1 MNKEQLMAQLQAK
14 FNKVSA
20 KCADLNADLNAKL
33 QDDSSTVEDM
43 QAAKDALNDEKVR
56 RDALNA
62 QISDLQTEIDVN
74 NAQNSSTSEGEGTN
88 ITPGTENKLENQ
100 KKAINEFIHSRG
112 SKLTNDAATS
122 VTSTQVEPIIPEEI
136 IYNPEAEVNTVQ
148 DLSELVTKTP
158 VTTAKG
164 TYPILKRADDSFNT
178 VEELKEN
185 PELAAPEFKNIDW
198 SVNTY
203 RGAIAL
209 SEESIADTKVDL
221 TALVGQNIGEKR
233 VNTVNKVIAPILKGF
248 TAKSSTADTLVD
260 DLKHIL
266 NVDLDPAYT
275 RNLVVTQ
282 SMYQILDTLKDK
294 EGQYILHRDITTG
307 SGYSVLGV
315 PVTVV
320 NDNLLGADGEAHAF
334 VGDLARGVLFVD
346 RQEVSLAWMKSEI
359 YGQYLGAAMRFGAF
373 KADENAGYFLSVGT
387 SDDGGSGK

>member
-1 MNKEQLMAQLQAK
+1 MNKEQMMAQLQAK

-33 QDDSSTVEDM
+33 QDDSATVEDM
-43 QAAKDALNDEKVR
+43 KSAKDALADEKVR

-62 QISDLQTEIDVN
+62 QISDLQAEIDADDSN
-74 NAQNSSTSEGEGTN
+74 PEPITNLKGTQLPSN
-88 ITPGTENKLENQ
+88 TQTDNKLETQ
-100 KKAINEFIHSRG
+100 KKAINDFVHSRG
-112 SKLTNDAATS
+112 TKIATDAATS

-185 PELAAPEFKNIDW
+185 PELAAPEFENVDW
-198 SVNTY
+198 SVDTY
-203 RGAIAL
+203 RGAIAI
-209 SEESIADTKVDL
+209 SEESIADSQVDL

-233 VNTVNKVIAPILKGF
+233 VNTVNKIIAPILKSF
-248 TAKSSTADTLVD
+248 TAKASTNETLVD

-294 EGQYILHRDITTG
+294 EGQYILHRDISTG
-307 SGYSVLGV
+307 TGLSVLGV
-315 PVTVV
+315 PVTVI
-320 NDNLLGADGEAHAF
+320 NDNLLGKDGEAHAF

-373 KADENAGYFLSVGT
+373 KADKNAGYFLSVAA
-387 SDDGGSGK
+387 DDNLGK

>member
-1 MNKEQLMAQLQAK
+1 MERIDKMNDLQKA
-14 FNKVSA
+14 FNEVSA
-20 KCADLNADLNAKL
+20 KCADLNAELNAKL
-33 QDDSSTVEDM
+33 TDDNATAEEFQSIKDELTV
-43 QAAKDALNDEKVR
+43 QKAR
-56 RDALNA
+56 RDALND
-62 QISDLQTEIDVN
+62 QIKALEDEKPEPV
-74 NAQNSSTSEGEGTN
+74 ATN
-88 ITPGTENKLENQ
+88 TKGADITPKKENKLENQ
-100 KKAINEFIHSRG
+100 KKAINDFIHSRG
-112 SKLTNDAATS
+112 AKLTDDAATS

-136 IYNPEAEVNTVQ
+136 IYNPESEVNTVQ

-185 PELAAPEFKNIDW
+185 PELAAPEFENVDW
-198 SVNTY
+198 SVDTY
-203 RGAIAL
+203 RGAIAI
-209 SEESIADTKVDL
+209 SEESIADSQVDL

-233 VNTVNKVIAPILKGF
+233 VNTVNKIIAPILKGF
-248 TAKSSTADTLVD
+248 TAKTSTVDTLVD

-266 NVDLDPAYT
+266 NVDLDQAYT

-307 SGYSVLGV
+307 SGYSVLGI

-387 SDDGGSGK
+387 TDGGESGK